1 MGYIILNCVF
11 VIVLLDFM
19 VLKYMGYFVYFI
31 VVLIKIEWEYICE
44 NDVMFVVYWCKFYVI

>member
-31 VVLIKIEWEYICE
+31 VVLIKIEWEDICE
-44 NDVMFVVYWCKFYVI
+44 NDFLLF